1 MATIFFAAG
10 AYDPFPLPSGADNL
24 LSALREAVGGDIE
37 IVTLSG
43 GRKMVVNEHGSRLGL
58 RCNERATGIAA
69 RDLIP
74 GDFIKG
80 TAVLCAQGELEM
92 ADAGDSED
100 EA

>member
-24 LSALREAVGGDIE
+24 ISALREAVGGDIE

-58 RCNERATGIAA
+58 RRNERATDIAA
-69 RDLIP
+69 NNLLL

-80 TAVLCAQGELEM
+80 TAVLCAPGELEM
-92 ADAGDSED
+92 ADASESD
-100 EA
+100 GEA